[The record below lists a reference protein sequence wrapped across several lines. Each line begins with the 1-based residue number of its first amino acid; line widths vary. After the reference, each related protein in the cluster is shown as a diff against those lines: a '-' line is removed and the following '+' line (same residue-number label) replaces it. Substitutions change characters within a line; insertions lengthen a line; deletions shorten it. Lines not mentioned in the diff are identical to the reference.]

1 MNGYRRKEYGFPVK
15 RYCQII
21 EIKDDRQMIDEYI
34 NSHSKENSWAE
45 IRDGIKSVGILEMEL
60 FISDNKVVMIVEA
73 PVDFDWD
80 KAMQRL
86 ATLPRQSE
94 WEEYVSKY
102 QGCSSTATSDQ
113 KWNMMKRIFH
123 LYE

>member
-1 MNGYRRKEYGFPVK
+1 
-15 RYCQII
+15 
-21 EIKDDRQMIDEYI
+21 MIDEYI
-34 NSHSKENSWAE
+34 NCHSKENSWAG